1 MKHLLL
7 SLGVG
12 LTLVGAFVHPLAHAQ
27 MRQPKGYHE
36 HTLRADGIGAFTIGM
51 TLDEMERASGLKFEI
66 TRFDPND
73 TDPPPPFENNSCY
86 YVTPLGVADEISI
99 MMEYGRMVRVDT
111 YEPLVKTA
119 KGVGVGS
126 RDMDILAAYKA
137 ENVLSKTHFYV
148 GSDGRYLIV
157 PAPPNGMTGILFEVV
172 EGLVVGVRAG
182 MSEHIQYVEG
192 CL

>member
-1 MKHLLL
+1 MKPLLL
-7 SLGVG
+7 SIGIG
-12 LTLVGAFVHPLAHAQ
+12 LTLVEAFAHAPAHAQ
-27 MRQPKGYHE
+27 ARQLKGYHE
-36 HTLRADGIGAFTIGM
+36 YPLRADGIGAFTVGM

-73 TDPPPPFENNSCY
+73 TDPPPPFENDGCY
-86 YVTPLGVADEISI
+86 YATPLGVADEISI

-126 RDMDILAAYKA
+126 RDVDILAAYKT
-137 ENVLSKTHFYV
+137 ENILSETHFYV
-148 GSDGRYLIV
+148 GRDGRYLIV
-157 PAPPNGMTGILFEVV
+157 PTPPDGMTGILFEVV
-172 EGLVVGVRAG
+172 EGVVVGVRAG
-182 MSEHIQYVEG
+182 MSAHIQYVEG